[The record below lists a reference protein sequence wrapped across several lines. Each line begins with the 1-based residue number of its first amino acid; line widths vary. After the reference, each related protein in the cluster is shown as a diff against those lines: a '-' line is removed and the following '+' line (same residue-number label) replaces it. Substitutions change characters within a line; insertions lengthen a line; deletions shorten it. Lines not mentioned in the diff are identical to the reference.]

1 MNSVLLLG
9 RLTADPDLRKAGNS
23 KDATSVVNFSLA
35 VPRIGSEEADF
46 IRCVAFGKTAEWMD
60 NYLKKGSRIAVTG
73 RIQTGR
79 YEDKDGKTVY
89 TTDVICERIDFADDR
104 KADEEEDDRGRS
116 TRSNRRK

>member
-79 YEDKDGKTVY
+79 YDDKDGKTVY

-104 KADEEEDDRGRS
+104 KPEEEEDRGRS